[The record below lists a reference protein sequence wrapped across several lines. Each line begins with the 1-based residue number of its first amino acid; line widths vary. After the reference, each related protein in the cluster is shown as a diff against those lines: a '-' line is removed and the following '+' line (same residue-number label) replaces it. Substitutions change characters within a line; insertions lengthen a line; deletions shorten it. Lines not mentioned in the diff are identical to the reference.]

1 MKKILITGGTS
12 GIGYSMLRKFHE
24 KDCMIYFTYSKNKY
38 LAKKIEKKYKNTK
51 SINLNLNSK
60 SSINK
65 LSKNIKD
72 KLDCIILNAAQT
84 LFVEKKNFRKFTPEL
99 FEKYV
104 NVNLISQYRIFFNLL
119 DKINTNSNVIFISSI
134 ASKNG
139 IGSNVAYSAAKAGLN
154 NLSISLSK
162 IFGKKFQINCIA
174 PGLMRTKFTSK
185 FGKNYFKKN
194 EIKTS
199 TNKLSTPENIS
210 EVAYSVFSNFK
221 NFTGQTIYVD
231 GGSS

>member
-12 GIGYSMLRKFHE
+12 GIGYSILRKFHE

-104 NVNLISQYRIFFNLL
+104 NVNLTDNFYL
-119 DKINTNSNVIFISSI
+119 
-134 ASKNG
+134 
-139 IGSNVAYSAAKAGLN
+139 KAGYTTVDIITEESLGTGSKYGNTDTSGAVAGFGYNSELDNGMFIRAEATYTDFDSVSITSDTGVNTISVN
-154 NLSISLSK
+154 NLHGVMGRVSV
-162 IFGKKFQINCIA
+162 GKTF
-174 PGLMRTKFTSK
+174 
-185 FGKNYFKKN
+185 
-194 EIKTS
+194 
-199 TNKLSTPENIS
+199 
-210 EVAYSVFSNFK
+210 
-221 NFTGQTIYVD
+221 
-231 GGSS
+231 